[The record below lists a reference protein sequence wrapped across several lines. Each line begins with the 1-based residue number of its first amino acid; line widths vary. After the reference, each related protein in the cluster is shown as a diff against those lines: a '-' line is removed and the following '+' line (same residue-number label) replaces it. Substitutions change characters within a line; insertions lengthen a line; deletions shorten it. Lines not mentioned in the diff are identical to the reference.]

1 MNETYETLF
10 LILFL
15 FQLKLC
21 SFSFS
26 DAKVRRISLRN
37 KKNRH
42 FFPDLL
48 RQQARYATKQERS
61 GICCRKNITITFLAR
76 LYCLC
81 TTKIPSLPRF
91 KRPFNEY
98 GAKIVQ
104 LLFQLS
110 GNCFAFVILFI

>member
-48 RQQARYATKQERS
+48 RQQARYATKQGRS
-61 GICCRKNITITFLAR
+61 GICCRKNQHELVVIHKRHR
-76 LYCLC
+76 LKYS
-81 TTKIPSLPRF
+81 T
-91 KRPFNEY
+91 
-98 GAKIVQ
+98 
-104 LLFQLS
+104 
-110 GNCFAFVILFI
+110 